1 IIRMDVDTT
10 RRKGAHE
17 RLLNHFASGKADILL
32 GTQMIAKG
40 LDFENVTLVGVLTA
54 DSMLHLPDFRSSE
67 KTFQLMT
74 QVSGRAG
81 RHELP
86 GNVIVQAYT
95 PDHYS
100 IQLASQYDYVSFFK
114 KEMQT
119 RKAFQYPPY
128 VFLVRITVSHPNKVK
143 TVQTAQHIVKLL
155 LAQLGKDSAVLGP
168 SPSPIA
174 RMKDRYRYQCMIKY
188 KNDSYIHTKV
198 KAIMDYFAEEVR
210 KNDLYIAVDMEPQHL
225 T

>member
-1 IIRMDVDTT
+1 IPQASVVRMDVDTT

-17 RLLNHFASGKADILL
+17 RLLDRFANKEADILL

-67 KTFQLMT
+67 KTFQVLT

-86 GNVIVQAYT
+86 GEVIVQTYT

-100 IQLASQYDYVSFFK
+100 IELASNYDFDAFYQ
-114 KEMQT
+114 KEMNT
-119 RKAFQYPPY
+119 RKTFKYPSY
-128 VFLVRITVSHPNKVK
+128 FLLVLMTTSDPNKVK
-143 TVQTAQHIVKLL
+143 SVQTTQRILKLIL
-155 LAQLGKDSAVLGP
+155 YNVQRDTVILGP
-168 SPSPIA
+168 TPSPIA
-174 RMKDRYRYQCMIKY
+174 TMKDRYRYQCMIKY
-188 KNDSYIHTKV
+188 RNDPQMRTLIK
-198 KAIMDYFAEEVR
+198 KIMDQF
-210 KNDLYIAVDMEPQHL
+210 
-225 T
+225 